1 MQNPQILVIESE
13 PSQQETLSFMA
24 EQNGFDAHVVPSCK
38 EGIGAFLTNSA
49 SASLVLI
56 DSKLLAQEEGR
67 DCVAELRKIEEQRGW
82 HTPIIVLGSKNEE
95 QTLPVHSTVD
105 DFLVKPYTA
114 EDFERVVI
122 ERARGQ
128 NGQKGS

>member
-13 PSQQETLSFMA
+13 PNQQETLSFMA
-24 EQNGFDAHVVPSCK
+24 EQNGFDAHVVESCK
-38 EGIGAFLTNSA
+38 EGIGAFLTNP
-49 SASLVLI
+49 ASLVLI

-67 DCVAELRKIEEQRGW
+67 ECVAELRKIEEQRGW

-95 QTLPVHSTVD
+95 QTLPVHTTVD

-128 NGQKGS
+128 KVQKSS